1 MLSNI
6 NADKDQLVQ
15 ISLVGQPQLK
25 EVLRRPELR
34 QLAQRVSSHFFIP
47 PLDAGEVA
55 GYIQHRLKVSGREE
69 PLFTLAAC
77 ERIAQLSGGIPRSIN
92 ILCDTALVYGFSDEL
107 RLVDVDIIDDVV
119 KDQDE
124 FGVFSMG

>member
-1 MLSNI
+1 MT
-6 NADKDQLVQ
+6 
-15 ISLVGQPQLK
+15 
-25 EVLRRPELR
+25 
-34 QLAQRVSSHFFIP
+34 
-47 PLDAGEVA
+47 